1 LSLSSEEP
9 LVDGIVRWWQ
19 ARIDDRIV
27 RPGTRLP
34 SIRGFAADKRVS
46 RHTVVEAYERLTE
59 LGYVEARRGSGF
71 YVRARAAPAP
81 APRSS
86 RAAPAPDSRIDVAW
100 LLRSMFRDLPHD
112 RMPGGG
118 LFPPDWLDS
127 ALIAQ
132 SARGV
137 TRTAKRSWLA
147 YGTPQGYLPLRQ
159 QLSLKLSALE
169 IPAEPEQIVTT
180 AGVTHA
186 IDLVARHFLRP
197 GDAVF
202 VDDPAWF
209 VMFARFAML
218 GARVIGVPRRAD
230 GPDLEALR
238 GLLVAHR
245 PKVFVLSS
253 VLHNPTGTS
262 MTAANAYAVLQLAE
276 EHGVTLVEDDIYGDL
291 SPDATP
297 HPPARLAALR
307 LAALDRRRRV
317 IYVGGFSKTL
327 AANLRVGYLV
337 APPELALALAD
348 QKLLGALT
356 TPEFGERVI
365 ARVLIERRYARHCAG
380 LRANLDAA
388 RTTVLAR
395 LRKLGAPRVRG
406 GRAGHVPVGRSGHGH
421 QCAGHPPVRCRL
433 PGRARQPLLPEP
445 APVHLDALQRGV
457 VAEPGDVAGAPESAR
472 VASTSAAE
480 SPSHRPIRRRA
491 DLANVRPS
499 VPRGKLCCGDGA
511 SIDPRQRPCS
521 YAIISRRRTLGRWPR
536 LRVENPEEQ
545 EEP

>member
-1 LSLSSEEP
+1 MTGHPVSLSSEAP
-9 LVDGIVRWWQ
+9 LADGIVQWWQ

-34 SIRGFAADKRVS
+34 SIRRFAADKRVS
-46 RHTVVEAYERLTE
+46 RHTVVEAYDRLVD
-59 LGYVEARRGSGF
+59 LGYIEARRGSGF
-71 YVRARAAPAP
+71 YVRPRAAPASRS
-81 APRSS
+81 PRAA
-86 RAAPAPDSRIDVAW
+86 AAPASRIDVAW
-100 LLRSMFRDLPHD
+100 LLRSMFRDMPHD

-118 LFPPDWLDS
+118 LLPPDWLDS
-127 ALIAQ
+127 TLIAQ
-132 SARGV
+132 SARAV
-137 TRTAKRSWLA
+137 TRAAKRSWLG

-159 QLSLKLSALE
+159 QLSIKLSALE

-186 IDLVARHFLRP
+186 IDLVARHVLKP

-245 PKVFVLSS
+245 PKLFVLSS

-388 RTTVLAR
+388 RPTVLAR
-395 LRKLGAPRVRG
+395 LRKLGAGVFAEDAQGMFLWADLGTDTKALATRLFD
-406 GRAGHVPVGRSGHGH
+406 AGYLAAPGSLFCPS
-421 QCAGHPPVRCRL
+421 QL
-433 PGRARQPLLPEP
+433 PSTWMRFNVASSMNP
-445 APVHLDALQRGV
+445 AMWRALQK
-457 VAEPGDVAGAPESAR
+457 A
-472 VASTSAAE
+472 
-480 SPSHRPIRRRA
+480 
-491 DLANVRPS
+491 LA
-499 VPRGKLCCGDGA
+499 
-511 SIDPRQRPCS
+511 
-521 YAIISRRRTLGRWPR
+521 
-536 LRVENPEEQ
+536 
-545 EEP
+545 

>member
-1 LSLSSEEP
+1 MTAPPSLSLSSEEP

-46 RHTVVEAYERLTE
+46 RHTVVEAYERLAE

-71 YVRARAAPAP
+71 YVRARAAPASALRP
-81 APRSS
+81 S
-86 RAAPAPDSRIDVAW
+86 RGAPAPDSRIDVAW

-127 ALIAQ
+127 ALIAR

-337 APPELALALAD
+337 APPELAPALAD

-365 ARVLIERRYARHCAG
+365 ARVLVERRYARHCAG

-395 LRKLGAPRVRG
+395 LRKLGARVFAEDAQGMFLWADLGTDTNALATRLFD
-406 GRAGHVPVGRSGHGH
+406 AGYLAAPGSLFCPS
-421 QCAGHPPVRCRL
+421 QL
-433 PGRARQPLLPEP
+433 PSTWMRFNVASSQNPEMWR
-445 APVHLDALQRGV
+445 ALQK
-457 VAEPGDVAGAPESAR
+457 A
-472 VASTSAAE
+472 
-480 SPSHRPIRRRA
+480 
-491 DLANVRPS
+491 LA
-499 VPRGKLCCGDGA
+499 
-511 SIDPRQRPCS
+511 
-521 YAIISRRRTLGRWPR
+521 
-536 LRVENPEEQ
+536 
-545 EEP
+545 

>member
-1 LSLSSEEP
+1 MLGAVQTGCFVMAAIGAFYLLTNRHEVYGRIFVKGGVLVGMVAALLQLFPTGDTQGKLISQHQPITLAAMEGRFESGPNAP
-9 LVDGIVRWWQ
+9 LTFIGQPNVRER
-19 ARIDDRIV
+19 RIDNAI
-27 RPGTRLP
+27 
-34 SIRGFAADKRVS
+34 
-46 RHTVVEAYERLTE
+46 H
-59 LGYVEARRGSGF
+59 
-71 YVRARAAPAP
+71 APAVL
-81 APRSS
+81 S
-86 RAAPAPDSRIDVAW
+86 I
-100 LLRSMFRDLPHD
+100 
-112 RMPGGG
+112 
-118 LFPPDWLDS
+118 
-127 ALIAQ
+127 
-132 SARGV
+132 
-137 TRTAKRSWLA
+137 LA

-245 PKVFVLSS
+245 PKLFVLSS

-297 HPPARLAALR
+297 NPPARVTALR

-317 IYVGGFSKTL
+317 IYVSGFSKTL

-395 LRKLGAPRVRG
+395 LRKLGARVFAEDAQGMFLWADLGTDTNALATRLFD
-406 GRAGHVPVGRSGHGH
+406 AGYLAAPGSLFCPS
-421 QCAGHPPVRCRL
+421 QL
-433 PGRARQPLLPEP
+433 PSTWMRFNVASSQNPEMWR
-445 APVHLDALQRGV
+445 ALQK
-457 VAEPGDVAGAPESAR
+457 A
-472 VASTSAAE
+472 
-480 SPSHRPIRRRA
+480 
-491 DLANVRPS
+491 LA
-499 VPRGKLCCGDGA
+499 
-511 SIDPRQRPCS
+511 
-521 YAIISRRRTLGRWPR
+521 
-536 LRVENPEEQ
+536 
-545 EEP
+545 